1 MSEQKEISKAIR
13 MDAKTAKLYEDVM
26 EEYREGGE
34 RQGDTF
40 NRILTIVHLKKAI
53 QSNPIVADRIN
64 KIETTIDS
72 VINQIIGIV
81 SAQED
86 EIQRMNDVALSYKK
100 ERDDAIEKAY
110 NAEAEL
116 TECLEREN
124 ELIEKNVLLSKTNNI
139 MKTQI
144 EQLEQSSPDRL
155 RELELEVASLK
166 ASLEARK
173 ESGEYFEQIINAI
186 NEEL

>member
-64 KIETTIDS
+64 KIEITIDS

-100 ERDDAIEKAY
+100 ERDDAIEKVN

-116 TECLEREN
+116 AECLRRED
-124 ELIEKNVLLSKTNNI
+124 ELIGKNELLSKTNNI
-139 MKTQI
+139 MQTQL
-144 EQLEQSSPDRL
+144 EQLEEASPDRL
-155 RELELEVASLK
+155 RELEREVASLK

-173 ESGEYFEQIINAI
+173 DSSEYFEQIMNAI
-186 NEEL
+186 NEE